1 MSCLFATFVASEWR
15 VRAASNPKS
24 LALLI
29 DFSRVFGLIWR
40 LPRMLKPVLYP
51 RFCCRWHL
59 AGTIATYHLKRRA
72 ARRTPSPEMTPPE
85 TKTEA

>member
-1 MSCLFATFVASEWR
+1 MSFNLQASDELLVCYSRRIRVAGARGIKSE
-15 VRAASNPKS
+15 KS

-59 AGTIATYHLKRRA
+59 AGTIAGYHLKGRA
-72 ARRTPSPEMTPPE
+72 ARRRLRRR
-85 TKTEA
+85 